1 MENRKIGVLGG
12 GQLGKML
19 CQAASRYHLNIHVLE
34 NDRECPASYTCA
46 HFAKGNITSFDD
58 VYQFGKQMDIITI
71 EIESVNL
78 AALDALEKEGK
89 KIYPQPSVL
98 KVITDKG
105 LQKSFYQA
113 HQIPTSHFALY
124 DSKADILDAVASKH
138 ISFPFVQKLRRDGYD
153 GRGVQIIR
161 HEGQLGLLF
170 DAPSVVEALVDIDK
184 EISVIVSRN
193 EDGKIT
199 AFPVVEME
207 FHPEANLVEF
217 LFCPSDIGQ
226 DLQTRATALACKLAA
241 DFEIVGLL
249 AVEMF
254 VTRSGEILVNEVAP
268 RPHNSGHQTIEANY
282 TSQYE
287 QHLRCIL
294 NWPLGDTGMHHASVM
309 VNLLGEECY
318 SGKAVYSNME
328 QVLDMPGVYVHIYGK
343 KETKPFRKMGHV
355 TVVSKDLTEAVE
367 KARIV
372 KNTLKIIS

>member
-19 CQAASRYHLNIHVLE
+19 SQAASKFHLDIHVLE
-34 NDRECPASYTCA
+34 NDAECPASYTCA
-46 HFAKGNITSFDD
+46 QFNKGNITSFDD

-78 AALDALEKEGK
+78 AALESLEQEGK
-89 KIYPQPSVL
+89 KVYPQPSVL
-98 KVITDKG
+98 RVITDKG
-105 LQKSFYQA
+105 LQKTFYA
-113 HQIPTSHFALY
+113 SHGIPTSQFALY
-124 DSKADILDAVASKH
+124 DNKTDILKAIASEN
-138 ISFPFVQKLRRDGYD
+138 ITFPFVQKLRRDGYD

-161 HEGQLGLLF
+161 HKEQIDNLF
-170 DAPSVVEALVDIDK
+170 EAPSVVEALVDIEK
-184 EISVIVSRN
+184 EISVIVARN
-193 EDGKIT
+193 EDGRIT

-217 LFCPSDIGQ
+217 LFCPSETSEEI
-226 DLQTRATALACKLAA
+226 QTKATALACKLVA

-254 VTRSGEILVNEVAP
+254 VAKSGEILVNEVAP

-294 NWPLGDTGMHHASVM
+294 NWPLGDTNAHHASVM
-309 VNLLGEECY
+309 VNLLGEVSY
-318 SGKAVYSNME
+318 AGKAIYSNAE
-328 QVLDMPGVYVHIYGK
+328 QILDMPGVYIHIYGK

-355 TVVSKDLTEAVE
+355 TVISQELKDAVE